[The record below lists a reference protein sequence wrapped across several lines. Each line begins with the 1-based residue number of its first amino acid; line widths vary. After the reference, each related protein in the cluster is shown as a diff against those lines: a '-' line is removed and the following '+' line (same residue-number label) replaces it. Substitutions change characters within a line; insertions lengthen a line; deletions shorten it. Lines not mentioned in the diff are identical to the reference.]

1 MRKTA
6 WVTRTNAAFSV
17 VFSLGLGIAAYVLT
31 SQLAL
36 AQAADSVLD
45 IGASLLLAWTANIAK
60 APRDAGHP
68 MGHSRAEALGGLA
81 VAGLSGL
88 LALEV
93 LGRSISALMGESRPR
108 LEDILLVLFAI
119 KVVFKAGLF
128 VVARTGKTPALRA
141 ISVDARNDLLVGTVA
156 ALGFVGAKAGAPSLD
171 SWLALPLGV
180 WIGWSGFQLAKEN
193 VVLLM
198 GAAPPLGREDE
209 LRARAAQASAE
220 VQIGALRAHYLGH
233 ELAVEVEV
241 LVPGDMPVGLAE
253 GHARAVH
260 DALAAE
266 DDIVHA
272 AVLLRAR
279 ARR

>member
-17 VFSLGLGIAAYVLT
+17 VFSLGLGVAALVLS

-45 IGASLLLAWTANIAK
+45 VGASLLLAWTANIAK
-60 APRDAGHP
+60 SPRDAGHP

-88 LALEV
+88 LSLEV
-93 LGRSISALMGESRPR
+93 LGRSVSALMGESQPK

-128 VVARTGKTPALRA
+128 WVAHKGRTPALRA
-141 ISVDARNDLLVGTVA
+141 ISVDARNDLLVGVVA
-156 ALGFVGAKAGAPSLD
+156 AAGFLGARAGTPSLD

-198 GAAPPLGREDE
+198 GAAPPLGREDA
-209 LRARAAQASAE
+209 LRAIARAPSSDFR
-220 VQIGALRAHYLGH
+220 IGDLRAHYLGH

-241 LVPGDMPVGLAE
+241 LVPGDMPVGTAE
-253 GHARAVH
+253 GYAKAVH
-260 DALAAE
+260 QALAAE
-266 DDIVHA
+266 DDIVHV
-272 AVLLRAR
+272 AVLLRAEG
-279 ARR
+279 RR